1 MDYGCGVNAAMD
13 MSCNSVF
20 KEKIN
25 VAYVLMPINEQEV
38 YLSSNKNKMAPEKK
52 NTVVIIQN
60 GVFNEN

>member
-1 MDYGCGVNAAMD
+1 MDYGCGVNAAMN
-13 MSCNSVF
+13 MYCNSVI
-20 KEKIN
+20 KEKRN